1 MAMIVGWIFRR
12 LTAFISSIFK
22 FKDAKAVI
30 MQSEIEKLNTKLI
43 KLLGQEDEFVVS
55 LNSK

>member
-1 MAMIVGWIFRR
+1 
-12 LTAFISSIFK
+12 
-22 FKDAKAVI
+22 